1 LYIEIKVI
9 EKNKNMKIIAYL
21 CLLLWSGG
29 SDIDIGKIAKINQ
42 LKAEAE
48 AAYKNKQY
56 NVAIKRYEELIK
68 LDVKE
73 EEVLLNMAHSY
84 FSLQD
89 TTKAKEF
96 YGKLIASNDKYMKSV
111 ANQQIGVIM
120 ANNKNYKESLGSFK
134 EALRA
139 MPENDEAR
147 HNYELVKKLL
157 EQQKKQQQQDKNENK
172 DKDKD
177 KEKENKEKEQQQ
189 KEQQQKEQK
198 QKQDEQGDKKDKA
211 DKKEQE
217 GKDDKEDKKKQ
228 GEKDDQSE
236 KKGKEEDKETKEKR
250 SQRLQNM
257 NLTEDQ
263 AKTIL
268 DAMKNNE
275 VQYLQQ
281 NKKKSNKKPE
291 KGKPDW

>member
-1 LYIEIKVI
+1 
-9 EKNKNMKIIAYL
+9 MKILAYL
-21 CLLLWSGG
+21 CFLLWAG
-29 SDIDIGKIAKINQ
+29 SSDFDIGKIAKINQ

-56 NVAIKRYEELIK
+56 NVAIKRYEELVK
-68 LDVKE
+68 LGVNE
-73 EEVLLNMAHSY
+73 EAVLLNLAHSY
-84 FSLQD
+84 FGSQD
-89 TTKAKEF
+89 TTKAKDS
-96 YGKLIASNDKYMKSV
+96 YGKLIASKDKYMKSV
-111 ANQQIGVIM
+111 ANQQIGVIK
-120 ANNKNYKESLGSFK
+120 ANNKNYQESLLSFK
-134 EALRA
+134 EALKA
-139 MPENDEAR
+139 MPENEEAR

-157 EQQKKQQQQDKNENK
+157 EQQKKQQQQQKQDKKE

-177 KEKENKEKEQQQ
+177 KENKDKEEQQKKEQQQ
-189 KEQQQKEQK
+189 KEQQK
-198 QKQDEQGDKKDKA
+198 KQDQEGDKKDKG

-217 GKDDKEDKKKQ
+217 GKDDKEEKKKQ
-228 GEKDDQSE
+228 GEKDDQSD
-236 KKGKEEDKETKEKR
+236 KKGKEEDKETNEKR
-250 SQRLQNM
+250 SQRLQNI

-281 NKKKSNKKPE
+281 NKKKPSKKPE

>member
-1 LYIEIKVI
+1 
-9 EKNKNMKIIAYL
+9 MKIIAYL
-21 CLLLWSGG
+21 CLLLWAGS

-56 NVAIKRYEELIK
+56 NVAIKRYEELLK

-73 EEVLLNMAHSY
+73 EAVLLNMAHSY
-84 FSLQD
+84 FSIQD

-96 YGKLIASNDKYMKSV
+96 YGKLMASNDKYTKSV
-111 ANQQIGVIM
+111 ANQQIGVIK
-120 ANNKNYKESLGSFK
+120 ANNKNYQESLLSFK
-134 EALRA
+134 EALKA
-139 MPENDEAR
+139 MPENEEAR

-157 EQQKKQQQQDKNENK
+157 EQQKKQQQQQKQDKNEN
-172 DKDKD
+172 KD

-189 KEQQQKEQK
+189 KEQQQKDQK

-217 GKDDKEDKKKQ
+217 GKDDKEEKKKQ
-228 GEKDDQSE
+228 GEKDEQSD
-236 KKGKEEDKETKEKR
+236 KKGKEEEKETNEKR
-250 SQRLQNM
+250 SQRLQKM

-281 NKKKSNKKPE
+281 NKKKTTKKPE

>member
-1 LYIEIKVI
+1 
-9 EKNKNMKIIAYL
+9 MKIIAYL
-21 CLLLWSGG
+21 CFLLWSGG
-29 SDIDIGKIAKINQ
+29 NGLDIGEIAKINR

-68 LDVKE
+68 LGVNE
-73 EEVLLNMAHSY
+73 EAVLLNLAHSY
-84 FSLQD
+84 FGSQD
-89 TTKAKEF
+89 TTKAKDF
-96 YGKLIASNDKYMKSV
+96 YGKLLVSKDKYMKSV
-111 ANQQIGVIM
+111 ANQQIGVIK
-120 ANNKNYKESLGSFK
+120 ANNKNYQQSLLSFK
-134 EALRA
+134 ESLRA
-139 MPENDEAR
+139 MPENEEAR

-157 EQQKKQQQQDKNENK
+157 EQQKKQQQQQKPDKNEN
-172 DKDKD
+172 KD
-177 KEKENKEKEQQQ
+177 KEKENKEKEEQQK

-198 QKQDEQGDKKDKA
+198 QKQDQEGDKKDKA

-217 GKDDKEDKKKQ
+217 GKDDKKEKEKQ
-228 GEKDDQSE
+228 GKKDDQSD
-236 KKGKEEDKETKEKR
+236 KKGKEQDKETNEKR
-250 SQRLQNM
+250 SQRLEKM

-268 DAMKNNE
+268 DAMKGNE

-281 NKKKSNKKPE
+281 NKKKPSKKVD